1 MIIVAKTPHELRYK
15 PQTRDLRYKLWDLI
29 TSTPFDIAIMICI
42 VLNMLQ
48 MALDHE
54 GASPQM
60 IMFLRVSNY
69 IFTAIFFVEAVLK
82 IYVYRGAYLK
92 TGWNKFDF
100 FVVVSSIID
109 LVLEF
114 LLPEPEGGQQTSN
127 SDSSQILSVGP
138 QLARVL
144 RVMRVTRVLR
154 LAGKY
159 KGLQSLLK
167 TIMMSVGSLGR
178 VFILLMLIFFIMAVL
193 GNNMFFDVKSGDVI
207 SEYKNFTN
215 FHMSFQLLF
224 SISTGEDW
232 NRIMYDCMRLP
243 PDCIPEETCGTSIAP
258 LFFLMFNM
266 IVSNIML
273 NLFILVILQQFE
285 KYYLEEDN
293 PLTRFE
299 DDFEGFKNAWSL
311 FTDRYSCIKIRAQHI
326 PQFFRKLPAHIR
338 RNIGVHDDAKEE
350 DINR

>member
-15 PQTRDLRYKLWDLI
+15 PQTRDLRYRLWDLI

-114 LLPEPEGGQQTSN
+114 LLPEPEGG
-127 SDSSQILSVGP
+127 
-138 QLARVL
+138 
-144 RVMRVTRVLR
+144 
-154 LAGKY
+154 
-159 KGLQSLLK
+159 
-167 TIMMSVGSLGR
+167 
-178 VFILLMLIFFIMAVL
+178 
-193 GNNMFFDVKSGDVI
+193 
-207 SEYKNFTN
+207 
-215 FHMSFQLLF
+215 
-224 SISTGEDW
+224 
-232 NRIMYDCMRLP
+232 
-243 PDCIPEETCGTSIAP
+243 
-258 LFFLMFNM
+258 
-266 IVSNIML
+266 
-273 NLFILVILQQFE
+273 
-285 KYYLEEDN
+285 
-293 PLTRFE
+293 
-299 DDFEGFKNAWSL
+299 
-311 FTDRYSCIKIRAQHI
+311 
-326 PQFFRKLPAHIR
+326 
-338 RNIGVHDDAKEE
+338 
-350 DINR
+350 